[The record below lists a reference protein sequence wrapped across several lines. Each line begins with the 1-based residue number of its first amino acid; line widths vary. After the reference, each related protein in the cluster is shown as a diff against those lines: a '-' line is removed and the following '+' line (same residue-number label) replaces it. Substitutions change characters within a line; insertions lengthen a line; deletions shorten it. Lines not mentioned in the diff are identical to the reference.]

1 MLDALNRITEVM
13 QGMLGSPWLWLIV
26 FVVAALDALLPFMP
40 SDTTMII
47 VGVLVAP
54 DPRTLL
60 LLIAIGMAGA
70 LAGDCLAYLIGRHG
84 GTLVIPRLTRDE
96 TGQRRYQWA
105 LAMLRRHGSLLIMIA
120 RYIPG
125 GRVTTMLGAG
135 ALHYPPRRF
144 LITELIATA
153 VWSAYC
159 ALIGFA
165 GGATFREHPA
175 VGMLLAV
182 GTGMVLMGLIEV
194 VRRIVT
200 RRRPRR
206 RSEQPV
212 PVSR

>member
-1 MLDALNRITEVM
+1 MLDALNRITDLM
-13 QGMLGSPWLWLIV
+13 QGMVGSPWLWLIV

-54 DPRTLL
+54 DSRMLL
-60 LLIAIGMAGA
+60 LLIAIGMVGA
-70 LAGDCLAYLIGRHG
+70 LAGDCLGYLIGRHG

-96 TGQRRYQWA
+96 AGQRKYQWA
-105 LAMLRRHGSLLIMIA
+105 LAQLRRHGSLLIMIG

-135 ALHYPPRRF
+135 ALHYPVRRF
-144 LITELIATA
+144 MITELIATA

-165 GGATFREHPA
+165 GGASFREHPA

-182 GTGMVLMGLIEV
+182 GAGVVLMGVLEV

-200 RRRPRR
+200 RRRPRNR
-206 RSEQPV
+206 HEYAM